1 MFGPIVAASQDLAGD
16 YASLKLL
23 AGDLETRL
31 RASLAHAAAAELE
44 LGRERQRAADLAH
57 EAAAV
62 ADLRASLADA
72 EARAA
77 AAAAGGSPSSP
88 LHASCEAT
96 LAASESRAALLEA
109 ELAGALLGIGAA
121 KQRVAAATAA
131 IPAPPSPAELEDLQP
146 RERRASG
153 TGGTLSELLDEHDAR
168 LAGWLAAEAAARAA
182 LQAELQASRT
192 LAKQHTEAL
201 ARESAR
207 RTLAGSS
214 AGSQLLRSG
223 SSGSSARAS
232 HGGRDEAAHDEEE
245 GGGDG
250 AATPELST
258 PALRARA
265 AQLDVAVKVA
275 DSGSRR
281 RRSTPDKRPSTA
293 GASPTEGGAPLRI
306 VVLQPAAEQGGGEE
320 QHKAA
325 PDTSSA
331 SGQPAARNGLPSLAC
346 TPPRAAQT
354 TPRNV
359 SASATAAF
367 SRGTAL
373 LMGRGVQPDVA
384 LAAAAF
390 REASDGGLPEGIAAY
405 ADALSSGVG
414 VPRDEEA
421 GKVLFRRAA
430 AAGDDYAAAVCLCR
444 GWGDSS
450 IEAAAGRS
458 SAQLRE
464 DGAARLAQLAAGGHA
479 LAGVALGRYLESTGG
494 DASGGS
500 TAAYRAAAE
509 AGLPTAQLH
518 LGLAHLA
525 DEASGSASVA
535 MSWLSRAA
543 AAGLAAAQYTL
554 GTVSADGTAGVE
566 ANGAFTQGYGALRRS
581 LHSAPL
587 PH

>member
-57 EAAAV
+57 EAAVV

-88 LHASCEAT
+88 PHASCEAT

-131 IPAPPSPAELEDLQP
+131 IPAPPSPAALEDSQL
-146 RERRASG
+146 RGRRASG
-153 TGGTLSELLDEHDAR
+153 SGGTLSELLDEHDAR

-214 AGSQLLRSG
+214 AGSQFLRSG

-265 AQLDVAVKVA
+265 AQLDVALKVA

-320 QHKAA
+320 QQKAA
-325 PDTSSA
+325 LDTCSGQSA
-331 SGQPAARNGLPSLAC
+331 SRNGLPSLAC

-525 DEASGSASVA
+525 DEASGSASAA